1 MALVLKNRVKE
12 ETTTTG
18 TGAFALGGASAQF
31 DTFQTYMSNGD
42 TTYYSIAQS
51 TAGTDE
57 WEIGI
62 GTWNTGNTLSR
73 TTVLAGSN
81 GTSAVDF
88 GAGTKEIFMTYPA
101 DKAIFKDGGDRL
113 NLTAA
118 GTANNPSFSIDTTTS
133 GTYVHSQENF
143 AANLTQ
149 GQTNVIV
156 VGKEGSTKN
165 SGYIG
170 YNWDSAGS
178 DNNYVSLGH
187 WGNNHI
193 MKIYGSGNIAVT
205 GTVDGRDL
213 AADGTKLDGIE
224 SGATADQTASEIR
237 TLVES
242 ASDSNVFTDADHTK
256 LNNIEANATA
266 DQTASEI
273 LTAIKTVDGSGSGLD
288 ADTLDGVQAS
298 SFLRSDA
305 SDSHSGT
312 LTLDVVSIGNEIRI
326 PSNTSLTDVSLTGVG
341 DENTGFNWSGS
352 DAVNYISGGVLRYNM
367 NNVWH
372 SGNDGSGSGLDAD
385 TVDGIQ
391 ASSFLRSDANDTSN
405 STITMNTLKLGD
417 GNDGRFFSDT
427 NGRTAFADGDFY
439 IQSNV
444 VNYYNY
450 AANQYLGAGS
460 GDSIY
465 CRGNTISG
473 NSWSI
478 TGAGAASFGGTLT
491 LSQDGQD
498 VLNFSAND
506 TNDNRGIA
514 FNSRTA
520 LSADYNDG
528 WLRLNS
534 ASEFSNGLY
543 TPGGLRVDG
552 TLQMGARLAHVSDSD
567 TYIDFATNDI
577 HMVAGGHTELYITTT
592 GVRLGD
598 TGNGYFQP
606 VSGNYGS
613 IQVDGGAHGGWEG
626 YSIGGRVV
634 FMHDNSS
641 GSGIYNDVNNEWMIY
656 CQLNNYVGLY
666 YNGAVKL
673 QTTSG
678 GISVTGSI
686 TASSNITAY
695 SDQKLKDNIEII
707 ENPVEKVKAIQG
719 ITYNRN
725 DLEDRPRQTGV
736 IAQQVE
742 KVLPEVVQTDDEGI
756 KTVAYGNM
764 VGLLVEAIKEQQ
776 KQIDELKDRLA

>member
-1 MALVLKNRVKE
+1 MVLK
-12 ETTTTG
+12 
-18 TGAFALGGASAQF
+18 A
-31 DTFQTYMSNGD
+31 
-42 TTYYSIAQS
+42 
-51 TAGTDE
+51 
-57 WEIGI
+57 
-62 GTWNTGNTLSR
+62 
-73 TTVLAGSN
+73 
-81 GTSAVDF
+81 
-88 GAGTKEIFMTYPA
+88 
-101 DKAIFKDGGDRL
+101 
-113 NLTAA
+113 
-118 GTANNPSFSIDTTTS
+118 
-133 GTYVHSQENF
+133 
-143 AANLTQ
+143 
-149 GQTNVIV
+149 
-156 VGKEGSTKN
+156 
-165 SGYIG
+165 
-170 YNWDSAGS
+170 
-178 DNNYVSLGH
+178 
-187 WGNNHI
+187 
-193 MKIYGSGNIAVT
+193 
-205 GTVDGRDL
+205 
-213 AADGTKLDGIE
+213 
-224 SGATADQTASEIR
+224 ADQTASEIR